1 MTSALVADELDV
13 KEETVK
19 RTVRRHKR
27 LFTLV
32 KGQDGTAAWAVAAG
46 RTRMRAVGSETLSA
60 TEVLNSRKR
69 VMQNRD
75 GSPLSKRRNQE
86 QPQKEESPR
95 RRLLQTEVLNSRK
108 RVMQNR
114 DGSPLSKR
122 RNQEQPQKE
131 ESPRRRLLQPGQEA
145 PRSAGAS
152 VPIRASRVGCR
163 PVGHNYHKDHRDE
176 KQQREEP
183 ERAVRLRSQSI
194 RPRRTLVR
202 LSPDTSQLGCKF
214 PSTLLW
220 QPWQLSQLLLHGD
233 PKKSQSAQ

>member
-60 TEVLNSRKR
+60 
-69 VMQNRD
+69 
-75 GSPLSKRRNQE
+75 
-86 QPQKEESPR
+86 
-95 RRLLQTEVLNSRK
+95 TEVLNSRK